1 MQPSQNHRDPWF
13 QPFFQQVP
21 VSAVCLCH
29 DACLHTP
36 SCSLARGALLSVSWK
51 CPLVYSVYC
60 CTSRAPCASSQNHIR
75 FSRLGGQALLALHW
89 QMLDTPT
96 SLQILEDTKMIFGT
110 KEGTP
115 FIFPGTGTGGWEV
128 ALANTLSPGDKI
140 VTFRY
145 GQFSHLW
152 VDMMKRLGLDVSPS
166 FLHVLPVAHIKT
178 FKRKPISLTSTWA
191 AARPVLYWGLP
202 HRQS

>member
-1 MQPSQNHRDPWF
+1 MFR
-13 QPFFQQVP
+13 
-21 VSAVCLCH
+21 
-29 DACLHTP
+29 
-36 SCSLARGALLSVSWK
+36 K

-60 CTSRAPCASSQNHIR
+60 YKGRAPCASSQNHIR
-75 FSRLGGQALLALHW
+75 FLKLGGQALLALHW
-89 QMLDTPT
+89 QVLDAPT

-152 VDMMKRLGLDVSPS
+152 VDMMKRLGLDVSS
-166 FLHVLPVAHIKT
+166 FFLHVLPVVHTIT
-178 FKRKPISLTSTWA
+178 FKRNPFS
-191 AARPVLYWGLP
+191 
-202 HRQS
+202 